1 MNGTFEF
8 LDYLIFGLYAITILA
23 IGLWVS
29 RDKDGK
35 QKNAEDYFLASKS
48 LPWWAVGTSLIAA
61 NISAEQFIGMSG
73 SGFALGLAIASYEWM
88 AAITLLVV
96 GKYFLPIFI
105 EKGLYTIPEF
115 IEKRFSTNL
124 KTILAIFWIALFVF
138 VNLTTV
144 LFLGGKAL
152 DTIIGVGDGSILLNS
167 IIGLGLFAAAYSLWG
182 GLASVAWTDVIQV
195 VILIF
200 GGLLMTY
207 FALANVTDSGS
218 FIDGMKYVYE
228 KAPERFSMIL
238 SKGEIIKP
246 NGGDAWWDLPGLA
259 VLIGGIW
266 VANLYYWG
274 FNQYIIQRTLAAKSL
289 AEGQKGI
296 VFAAFLKLIIP
307 VIVVLPGIIA
317 YVMNLDDSGVL
328 TAASVDPGFIG
339 AAGNIANDNAAP
351 WLIKNFI
358 PVGVKGLILAA
369 LAAAI
374 VSSLAS
380 MLNSTSTIFTMD
392 IYRSHFNKNASD
404 AQMVFVGRITAVV
417 ALIIA
422 IIIAPQLGS
431 LGQVFIFIQEYTGVV
446 SPGILAVFLMGL
458 FYKKATNNAA
468 IWGAIL
474 SIPIAMYFKVAP
486 TGWSDASIFVELP
499 FMHQMG
505 YTCIATLAVIA
516 LISYLDGNKDMDDY
530 DNIMNDLSLNP
541 NSIPLLAGE
550 VVHADQNGKC
560 ADMNL
565 IIASLPDVIPKA
577 HIISSSGCNAH
588 EDNVH
593 FNSEG
598 YRELGKRYAHK
609 MISLLENKEIED

>member
-1 MNGTFEF
+1 MDFSTIDITIFA
-8 LDYLIFGLYAITILA
+8 LYAVLILSIGLY
-23 IGLWVS
+23 VS
-29 RDKDGK
+29 R
-35 QKNAEDYFLASKS
+35 QKKGETKSAEDYFLAGKS
-48 LPWWAVGTSLIAA
+48 LPWWAIGASLIAA

-115 IEKRFSTNL
+115 IEKRYSTNL
-124 KTILAIFWIALFVF
+124 KTILAVFWIALFVF

-152 DTIIGVGDGSILLNS
+152 DTIIGAGDGGILLNS

-182 GLASVAWTDVIQV
+182 GLAAVAWTDVVQV
-195 VILIF
+195 VLLII
-200 GGLLMTY
+200 GGLLMAY

-218 FIDGMKYVYE
+218 FIDGLKYVYE

-238 SKGEIIKP
+238 YKGEIITP
-246 NGGDAWWDLPGLA
+246 NGRDAWWDLPGLA
-259 VLIGGIW
+259 VLIGGMW

-289 AEGQKGI
+289 KEGQKGI

-317 YVMNLDDSGVL
+317 YVMNLDPETGTLNMSL
-328 TAASVDPGFIG
+328 LSSEGFLG
-339 AAGNIANDNAAP
+339 TAGNVANDNAAP

-358 PVGVKGLILAA
+358 PVGLKGLILAA

-380 MLNSTSTIFTMD
+380 MINSTSTIFTMD
-392 IYRSHFNKNASD
+392 IYKSMFNKEAND
-404 AQMVFVGRITAVV
+404 KQMVKVGRLTGLV

-422 IIIAPQLGS
+422 MLIAPQLGS
-431 LGQVFIFIQEYTGVV
+431 LGQVFQFIQEYTGVV

-468 IWGAIL
+468 IWGVIL

-486 TGWSDASIFVELP
+486 NGWNDAALFVNIP
-499 FMHQMG
+499 FMHQMML
-505 YTCIATLAVIA
+505 TCIGTLLVIA
-516 LISYLDGNKDMDDY
+516 GISKLEGNQDDPKGIVLSKQLFATDKTFNVGAFGVLLITV
-530 DNIMNDLSLNP
+530 
-541 NSIPLLAGE
+541 LL
-550 VVHADQNGKC
+550 
-560 ADMNL
+560 
-565 IIASLPDVIPKA
+565 
-577 HIISSSGCNAH
+577 
-588 EDNVH
+588 
-593 FNSEG
+593 
-598 YRELGKRYAHK
+598 YA
-609 MISLLENKEIED
+609 LFW

>member
-218 FIDGMKYVYE
+218 FVDGMKYVYE

-317 YVMNLDDSGVL
+317 YVMNLDDSGML
-328 TAASVDPGFIG
+328 TATSVDPGFIG

-358 PVGVKGLILAA
+358 PSGVKGLILAA

-486 TGWSDASIFVELP
+486 KGWSDASVFVELP

-505 YTCIATLAVIA
+505 YTCIATLAIIA
-516 LISYLDGNKDMDDY
+516 LISYLDGNKDDSKGINLTKKLFATNSTF
-530 DNIMNDLSLNP
+530 NIGAFS
-541 NSIPLLAGE
+541 
-550 VVHADQNGKC
+550 VV
-560 ADMNL
+560 L
-565 IIASLPDVIPKA
+565 ITAFL
-577 HIISSSGCNAH
+577 
-588 EDNVH
+588 
-593 FNSEG
+593 
-598 YRELGKRYAHK
+598 YA
-609 MISLLENKEIED
+609 MFW

>member
-1 MNGTFEF
+1 MNATFEF
-8 LDYLIFGLYAITILA
+8 LDYLIFGLYAITILG

-328 TAASVDPGFIG
+328 TATSVDPGFIG

-392 IYRSHFNKNASD
+392 IYRSHFNKNATD
-404 AQMVFVGRITAVV
+404 AQMVSVGRITAVV

-486 TGWSDASIFVELP
+486 KGWSDASIFVELP

-505 YTCIATLAVIA
+505 YTCILTLALIVF
-516 LISYLDGNKDMDDY
+516 ISYLDGNKDDSKGINLTKKLFATNSTF
-530 DNIMNDLSLNP
+530 NIGAFS
-541 NSIPLLAGE
+541 
-550 VVHADQNGKC
+550 VV
-560 ADMNL
+560 L
-565 IIASLPDVIPKA
+565 ITAFL
-577 HIISSSGCNAH
+577 
-588 EDNVH
+588 
-593 FNSEG
+593 
-598 YRELGKRYAHK
+598 YA
-609 MISLLENKEIED
+609 MFW

>member
-1 MNGTFEF
+1 MSGNFEL
-8 LDYLIFGLYAITILA
+8 LDYLIFGLYALTILG

-29 RDKDGK
+29 RDKKGK

-115 IEKRFSTNL
+115 IEKRYSTNL

-152 DTIIGVGDGSILLNS
+152 DTIIGVGDGAILLNS

-195 VILIF
+195 IILIF

-207 FALANVTDSGS
+207 FALLNVTDSGS
-218 FIDGMKYVYE
+218 FIDGLKYVYE

-259 VLIGGIW
+259 VLIGGMW

-317 YVMNLDDSGVL
+317 YVMNIDESGFL
-328 TAASVDPGFIG
+328 TASSVDPGFIG
-339 AAGNIANDNAAP
+339 AAGNFANDNAAP

-392 IYRSHFNKNASD
+392 IYKSHFNKNASD
-404 AQMVFVGRITAVV
+404 AKMVSIGRITAVV

-486 TGWSDASIFVELP
+486 KGWNEASIFVELP

-505 YTCIATLAVIA
+505 YTCLATIAIITI
-516 LISYLDGNKDMDDY
+516 ISYFEGNQDDPKGINLTKKLFTTNKTF
-530 DNIMNDLSLNP
+530 NIGAFSV
-541 NSIPLLAGE
+541 LLITAF
-550 VVHADQNGKC
+550 
-560 ADMNL
+560 L
-565 IIASLPDVIPKA
+565 
-577 HIISSSGCNAH
+577 
-588 EDNVH
+588 
-593 FNSEG
+593 
-598 YRELGKRYAHK
+598 YA
-609 MISLLENKEIED
+609 MFW

>member
-8 LDYLIFGLYAITILA
+8 LDYLIFGLYAVTILS

-289 AEGQKGI
+289 EEGQKGI

-317 YVMNLDDSGVL
+317 YVMNLDDTGAL
-328 TAASVDPGFIG
+328 TTASVDPGFIG
-339 AAGNIANDNAAP
+339 VAGNIANDNAAP

-404 AQMVFVGRITAVV
+404 AQMVSVGRITAVV

-486 TGWSDASIFVELP
+486 KGWSDASIFVELP

-516 LISYLDGNKDMDDY
+516 FISYLDGNKDDSKGINLTKKLFATNNTF
-530 DNIMNDLSLNP
+530 NIGAFS
-541 NSIPLLAGE
+541 
-550 VVHADQNGKC
+550 VV
-560 ADMNL
+560 L
-565 IIASLPDVIPKA
+565 ITAFL
-577 HIISSSGCNAH
+577 
-588 EDNVH
+588 
-593 FNSEG
+593 
-598 YRELGKRYAHK
+598 YA
-609 MISLLENKEIED
+609 MFW

>member
-8 LDYLIFGLYAITILA
+8 LDYLIFGLYAVTILA

-207 FALANVTDSGS
+207 FALANVTDSGN

-392 IYRSHFNKNASD
+392 IYRSHFNKNATD
-404 AQMVFVGRITAVV
+404 AQMVSVGRITAVV

-486 TGWSDASIFVELP
+486 KGWSDASIFVELP

-505 YTCIATLAVIA
+505 YTCLVTLALIA
-516 LISYLDGNKDMDDY
+516 FISYLDGNKDDSKG
-530 DNIMNDLSLNP
+530 I
-541 NSIPLLAGE
+541 
-550 VVHADQNGKC
+550 
-560 ADMNL
+560 NL
-565 IIASLPDVIPKA
+565 TKRII
-577 HIISSSGCNAH
+577 CN
-588 EDNVH
+588 
-593 FNSEG
+593 
-598 YRELGKRYAHK
+598 
-609 MISLLENKEIED
+609 